1 MATTTTDD
9 WTAAPYAEWL
19 ENCIAGIVECNP
31 VCIAMAMIDADGYID
46 TCFYHAHTDEI
57 AAIINAI
64 EDEKR
69 MQWVR
74 DNKEDILT
82 ILNDEDDDV
91 EDGDDGEADD

>member
-1 MATTTTDD
+1 MATATADD

-19 ENCIAGIVECNP
+19 ESVIQGIVACNP
-31 VCIAMAMIDADGYID
+31 ACIAMAMIDDDGYID
-46 TCFYHAHTDEI
+46 ACFYHAHTDEI
-57 AAIINAI
+57 AAIITAF

-82 ILNDEDDDV
+82 ILNDEDGDV
-91 EDGDDGEADD
+91 EDGECNEE